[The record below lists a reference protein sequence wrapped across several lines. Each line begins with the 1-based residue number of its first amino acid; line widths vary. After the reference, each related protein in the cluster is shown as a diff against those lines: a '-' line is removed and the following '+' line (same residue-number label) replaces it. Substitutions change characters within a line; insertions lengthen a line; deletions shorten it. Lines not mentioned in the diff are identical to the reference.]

1 MKPEKLILSAF
12 GSYAGR
18 TEIDFTVQ
26 TGGLFLITGD
36 TGAGKTTIF
45 DAITYALYGEAS
57 GGGRSGAM
65 MRSQYAKS
73 VTETYVEF
81 SFLYAGES
89 YRVRRNPEYKIVKE
103 LKNGKLR
110 EQKVPAVVEL
120 TLPDGTVYPEK
131 RSQTDA
137 KIEELIGLTKEQFTQ
152 TAMIAQGDFLKL
164 LYAKSDDRKKIFSK
178 LFHTDAY
185 WRIQENLK
193 RRSLE
198 MDRVLAENERAAEQ
212 ERARVILPREELK
225 ELPLPEAVEQI
236 GIRERELTASQE
248 TVREEIRRLTAAIS
262 KAKEVNEL
270 FEGLRDCEQQVQK
283 LKEEE
288 PVEARRKKQLEAAVR
303 AERVHVKELR
313 CNERLDERRQS
324 DETVERMK
332 SLIAEE
338 KEAHGRQ
345 EQDFDA
351 LKMQSADAAE
361 ADAEKMLRIRE
372 QLPVYERLGEA
383 VEREQQAKQ
392 AYRVRR
398 SSIMSVRCGKEPAGC
413 LRKKTGSFYWRKSM
427 SAPQK
432 RGSGHPPGPRR
443 RLRNMSTCTSC
454 F

>member
-137 KIEELIGLTKEQFTQ
+137 KIEELIGLTGRFFKTSVCKVGRPEK
-152 TAMIAQGDFLKL
+152 DFLQII
-164 LYAKSDDRKKIFSK
+164 SHR
-178 LFHTDAY
+178 
-185 WRIQENLK
+185 RILEN
-193 RRSLE
+193 
-198 MDRVLAENERAAEQ
+198 
-212 ERARVILPREELK
+212 PGELK
-225 ELPLPEAVEQI
+225 
-236 GIRERELTASQE
+236 
-248 TVREEIRRLTAAIS
+248 AAFTGDGPG
-262 KAKEVNEL
+262 A
-270 FEGLRDCEQQVQK
+270 
-283 LKEEE
+283 
-288 PVEARRKKQLEAAVR
+288 
-303 AERVHVKELR
+303 
-313 CNERLDERRQS
+313 
-324 DETVERMK
+324 
-332 SLIAEE
+332 
-338 KEAHGRQ
+338 
-345 EQDFDA
+345 
-351 LKMQSADAAE
+351 
-361 ADAEKMLRIRE
+361 
-372 QLPVYERLGEA
+372 
-383 VEREQQAKQ
+383 
-392 AYRVRR
+392 
-398 SSIMSVRCGKEPAGC
+398 CGK
-413 LRKKTGSFYWRKSM
+413 
-427 SAPQK
+427 
-432 RGSGHPPGPRR
+432 
-443 RLRNMSTCTSC
+443 
-454 F
+454 